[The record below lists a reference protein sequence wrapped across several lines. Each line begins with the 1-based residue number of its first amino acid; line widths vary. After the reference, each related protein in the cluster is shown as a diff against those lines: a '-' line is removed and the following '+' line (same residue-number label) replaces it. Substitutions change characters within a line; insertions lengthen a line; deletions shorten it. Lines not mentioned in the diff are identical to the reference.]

1 MNKFLVVTTLFSV
14 FLGVQTQAA
23 PSVGD
28 LEVVLDVYQRQAM
41 VESSVVKTVTSE
53 MLGKKTEY
61 PGRVWMSKEK
71 FRWETDSPEKSLLVF
86 DGSSIISVQYPN
98 KDLGGKLQVARGK
111 VDTKSN
117 GHILISLI
125 MKKESLSTNFEVIK
139 IDSAG
144 SIKTIQLKSKRPE
157 LGVTSLVITV
167 DSTKKKI
174 TELNYSDDIGNK
186 TQLVFGPVYFN
197 KTKASN
203 NFFKFSVPKG
213 AQVTEL

>member
-1 MNKFLVVTTLFSV
+1 MKKFLGIVAILSV
-14 FLGVQTQAA
+14 FLESQAKAA
-23 PSVGD
+23 PSIGD

-41 VESSVVKTVTSE
+41 VESSVVKTVISE

-61 PGRVWMSKEK
+61 PGRVWLAKDQ
-71 FRWETDSPEKSLLVF
+71 FRWETDAPERSLLVF
-86 DGSSIISVQYPN
+86 DGSTIVSVQYPN

-111 VDTKSN
+111 VGAKSK
-117 GHILISLI
+117 GHILLSLI
-125 MKKESLSTNFEVIK
+125 MKKESLAKNFDTTKV
-139 IDSAG
+139 DSADNL
-144 SIKTIQLKSKRPE
+144 KTINLKSKRTE
-157 LGVTSLVITV
+157 LGVSDLSITV
-167 DSTKKKI
+167 DVVKKKI
-174 TELNYSDDIGNK
+174 TELQYSDDLGNK